1 MKKLLFSVLAILSI
15 AFANA
20 QEFEVTPDGLKEKTS
35 GKDFVVIEVQ
45 GKTASELYNNAIKYI
60 NIMYKNPKEVIKG
73 DVKDE
78 YIKWETFVSNI
89 GTIKNGFINVPAD
102 ALITVQLS
110 FKDGKAKYEVVNQN
124 IYNSQNKGALG
135 KVTFK
140 GSKWS
145 GFPIYDE
152 KNSNLRQEQ
161 LKKDIENYY
170 NSQIEKI
177 KEYLIGTSQSK
188 NDDW

>member
-1 MKKLLFSVLAILSI
+1 MKKILFSALTILSV
-15 AFANA
+15 AFTSA

-35 GKDFVVIEVQ
+35 GKDFAVIEVQ

-78 YIKWETFVSNI
+78 YIKWETFIPNF
-89 GTIKNGFINVPAD
+89 GTIKNSFVNLQAN

-110 FKDGKAKYEVVNQN
+110 FKEGKAKYEVVSQD
-124 IYNSQNKGALG
+124 IYPKENRGT

-140 GSKWS
+140 GSKWG

-152 KNSNLRQEQ
+152 KDNKLRQVQ
-161 LKKDIENYY
+161 LKDDIETYY
-170 NSQIEKI
+170 NGQII
-177 KEYLIGTSQSK
+177 KLKDALNGSGAQSK

>member
-1 MKKLLFSVLAILSI
+1 MKKLLFSALAILSV

-78 YIKWETFVSNI
+78 YIKWETFIPNF
-89 GTIKNGFINVPAD
+89 GTIKNSFVNLQAN

-110 FKDGKAKYEVVNQN
+110 FKDGKAKYEVVNQDIHPKEN
-124 IYNSQNKGALG
+124 RDT

-140 GSKWS
+140 GSKWG

-152 KNSNLRQEQ
+152 KDNKLRQVQ
-161 LKKDIENYY
+161 LKDDIETYY
-170 NSQIEKI
+170 NTQITKL
-177 KEYLIGTSQSK
+177 KEVLNNTGTQTK